1 MEGKQL
7 KSWIST
13 EPKLD
18 GDYLHLPNWYP
29 PLNSK
34 HQIMHN
40 WETPLMAIDAKQI
53 CSKGGSILNIGYGM
67 GIIDRF
73 IRDYN
78 PKKHTIIEVHPLI
91 ADNAIKEGFK
101 NVLVG
106 DWYDIVK
113 GLDETFDAIYFDTFC
128 FDNRPDWKIFAKYH
142 VDRLLK
148 PGGIFSY
155 FNRGAAKK
163 QGVEDICRKMGWNK
177 RTITIDFIEN
187 KETKQYESISWH
199 K

>member
-177 RTITIDFIEN
+177 RTITIEFIEN

>member
-18 GDYLHLPNWYP
+18 SDYLHLPNWYP
-29 PLNSK
+29 SLNSK

-177 RTITIDFIEN
+177 RTITIEFIEN

>member
-7 KSWIST
+7 KDWIST

>member
-142 VDRLLK
+142 VDRILK

-177 RTITIDFIEN
+177 RTITIEFIEN

>member
-40 WETPLMAIDAKQI
+40 WETPLMAMDAKQI

-177 RTITIDFIEN
+177 RTITIEFIEN

>member
-18 GDYLHLPNWYP
+18 SDYLHLPNWYP

-91 ADNAIKEGFK
+91 ADNAIKEGFE

>member
-1 MEGKQL
+1 MSIKRWTQTDIELSSEFL
-7 KSWIST
+7 KA
-13 EPKLD
+13 P
-18 GDYLHLPNWYP
+18 HF
-29 PLNSK
+29 SK
-34 HQIMHN
+34 NTGGQEIMQK
-40 WETPLMAIDAKQI
+40 WETPIMKYDAKRL
-53 CSKGGSILNIGYGM
+53 CKDGGSILNIGYGM

-177 RTITIDFIEN
+177 RTITIEFIEN

>member
-106 DWYDIVK
+106 D
-113 GLDETFDAIYFDTFC
+113 
-128 FDNRPDWKIFAKYH
+128 
-142 VDRLLK
+142 
-148 PGGIFSY
+148 
-155 FNRGAAKK
+155 
-163 QGVEDICRKMGWNK
+163 
-177 RTITIDFIEN
+177 
-187 KETKQYESISWH
+187 
-199 K
+199 